1 MWLSILS
8 WRNRKKIA
16 MEGIDYVWG
25 TDYSDK
31 NINKIPPRNS
41 LYNERLYWKLK
52 WKWSRNLNMK
62 NIECHFEGF
71 WLNFIDKESKPRSE
85 YYVCNEIEINLAT
98 LDKIY

>member
-31 NINKIPPRNS
+31 NINNIPPGT
-41 LYNERLYWKLK
+41 LYIMRDYTENLSENEVEIWIWRILNVILK
-52 WKWSRNLNMK
+52 
-62 NIECHFEGF
+62 GF
-71 WLNFIDKESKPRSE
+71 D
-85 YYVCNEIEINLAT
+85 
-98 LDKIY
+98 